1 MARRWQIINDNW
13 AIRLKGHYL
22 NRLIYSSAFVFPLPQ
37 LGLINYSSLV
47 RQQLPSQ
54 IRRRKW
60 LAGCCARGYLSVEQQ
75 ETTTTTWWQKLPGVF
90 PVGCLISS
98 PEAVGACWLGCK
110 KSRPAISINYLIKPS
125 ESIHPVWAKRGGTA
139 RARRRSW
146 IIHGRCF
153 ACDTNSIDVFRTNQY
168 GKKLE

>member
-22 NRLIYSSAFVFPLPQ
+22 NRLIYSSAFVFPLPPTWAHK
-37 LGLINYSSLV
+37 LFLSLV

-60 LAGCCARGYLSVEQQ
+60 LAGWLCKGLSLSGATRDDDLMAEAPRSLSCWLLDFI
-75 ETTTTTWWQKLPGVF
+75 TR
-90 PVGCLISS
+90 SS
-98 PEAVGACWLGCK
+98 RRACWLGCK

-125 ESIHPVWAKRGGTA
+125 ESIHPVWTKRGGTA
-139 RARRRSW
+139 RARRRS
-146 IIHGRCF
+146 
-153 ACDTNSIDVFRTNQY
+153 
-168 GKKLE
+168 